1 MAGGHCRWT
10 LQMDSA
16 GGQCSFNAQLDS
28 LDIAG
33 RQCSW
38 MIQVDSAGGVTFDL
52 PEVHILKEDRQAS
65 APLSARLGINPKHP
79 RAN

>member
-1 MAGGHCRWT
+1 MASGHCRWT
-10 LQMDSA
+10 VQLVSA
-16 GGQCSFNAQLDS
+16 VLVRQSWWTEQLVSTD
-28 LDIAG
+28 

-38 MIQVDSAGGVTFDL
+38 MIQVDSAGGVSFDL
-52 PEVHILKEDRQAS
+52 PEVHILEEDRQAS